1 MVRTEVVMKFRM
13 INMGYRQ
20 TPDYPY
26 DYRIELFEY
35 SFEERKELGLW
46 LEDLKIPHTTTGS
59 VIYMRKKDATIFILR
74 WS

>member
-1 MVRTEVVMKFRM
+1 MKFRM

-26 DYRIELFEY
+26 DYRVELVEY
-35 SFEERKELGLW
+35 GLEERKQLILW
-46 LEDLKIPHTTTGS
+46 LGDLKIPYTTTGS
-59 VIYMRKKDATIFILR
+59 VIYMREKDAAHFALR

>member
-1 MVRTEVVMKFRM
+1 MKFRM

-26 DYRIELFEY
+26 DYRIELVEY
-35 SFEERKELGLW
+35 GVEEREQLGLW
-46 LEDLKIPHTTTGS
+46 LRDLKIPHTTAGWNTGS
-59 VIYMRKKDATIFILR
+59 VIYMRGKDAMWFALR

>member
-1 MVRTEVVMKFRM
+1 MKFRM
-13 INMGYRQ
+13 INMGYCQ

-26 DYRIELFEY
+26 DYRIELFAC

-59 VIYMRKKDATIFILR
+59 VIYLGEKYASHFALR
-74 WS
+74 WAS